1 MNDQNKAQFQLITCI
16 IQRGKGDSIGKA
28 AIAAGAGGA
37 TVFFARGMGLRE
49 RLGLLG
55 LAIVPEKEV
64 VMIVCTEN
72 ETPRIFDAVVAAG
85 KLDTPG
91 MGIAYVM
98 PIYHVAGIF
107 SQDQMSHRAATDT
120 ADSKINC

>member
-1 MNDQNKAQFQLITCI
+1 MNYEKTAQFQLITCI

-64 VMIVCTEN
+64 VMIVCTES
-72 ETPRIFDAVVAAG
+72 ETPRIFDAIVAAG

-107 SQDQMSHRAATDT
+107 SQDQVAVRGATEG
-120 ADSKINC
+120 ADSKMNC